1 MKKSLIITAALLA
14 LASCGLKEEFQPVF
28 TGKYPAPEP
37 ERYWSDEDFGR
48 ITSIADLVSG
58 YTIGQPKVLGSTVIK
73 GTVSTTDRPGNFYK
87 SFYIQDETGGIE
99 IKVGKNGLY
108 NDYLLGQ
115 TVYVD
120 CEDLTLGMYG
130 YKSGNY
136 GGMGMAQLG
145 FSDPSG
151 SYETS
156 YMEIPLLI
164 DAHVLRGNPSE
175 LHPVTPA
182 VITSA
187 SQLPDPKT
195 ATQATNKLIGSMVTL
210 KGLTYGNEVFCLLY
224 LDSNQD
230 KKSYTNRVF
239 LSSSNSS
246 DPTCGITTWAM
257 SKEKM
262 TEYLYSGIWDECKV
276 GSGNTN
282 AEYTARDTTTAGDTL
297 LIVGRNCE
305 LGETIYVKPDST
317 VFLGDE
323 WEVGDSL
330 LVKRHWEIGDI
341 ITVGSY
347 KGLRGKYDASING
360 FNGIEKTA
368 YSVSQYFKLGSTDIQ
383 IRTSGFCKFCDVE
396 IDPDVL
402 SGRATIDVTGV
413 LTLYQGSFQ
422 LVVNNIDDIKVNR

>member
-1 MKKSLIITAALLA
+1 M
-14 LASCGLKEEFQPVF
+14 
-28 TGKYPAPEP
+28 
-37 ERYWSDEDFGR
+37 
-48 ITSIADLVSG
+48 
-58 YTIGQPKVLGSTVIK
+58 
-73 GTVSTTDRPGNFYK
+73 
-87 SFYIQDETGGIE
+87 
-99 IKVGKNGLY
+99 
-108 NDYLLGQ
+108 
-115 TVYVD
+115 D

-187 SQLPDPKT
+187 SQLPNPKT
-195 ATQATNKLIGSMVTL
+195 ATQATSKLIGSMVTL
-210 KGLTYGNEVFCLLY
+210 KGLTYANEVFCLLY

-239 LSSSNSS
+239 LSSSNSG

-282 AEYTARDTTTAGDTL
+282 AEDEEGNTL
-297 LIVGRNCE
+297 
-305 LGETIYVKPDST
+305 
-317 VFLGDE
+317 
-323 WEVGDSL
+323 
-330 LVKRHWEIGDI
+330 
-341 ITVGSY
+341 TVGSY
-347 KGLRGKYDASING
+347 RGENGLYDASING
-360 FNGIEKTA
+360 FNGIERTA

-402 SGRATIDVTGV
+402 SGKATIDVTGV

-422 LVVNNIDDIKVNR
+422 LVVNNIDDITVNR

>member
-58 YTIGQPKVLGSTVIK
+58 YTIGRPKVLTNTVIK
-73 GTVSTTDRPGNFYK
+73 GVVTTTDRPGNFYK

-187 SQLPDPKT
+187 SQLPNPKT
-195 ATQATNKLIGSMVTL
+195 ATQATSKLIGSMVTL

-276 GSGNTN
+276 GSGNTY
-282 AEYTARDTTTAGDTL
+282 AEDEEGNTL
-297 LIVGRNCE
+297 
-305 LGETIYVKPDST
+305 
-317 VFLGDE
+317 
-323 WEVGDSL
+323 
-330 LVKRHWEIGDI
+330 
-341 ITVGSY
+341 TVGSY
-347 KGLRGKYDASING
+347 RGENGLYDASING
-360 FNGIEKTA
+360 FNGIERTA

-402 SGRATIDVTGV
+402 SGKATIDVTGV

-422 LVVNNIDDIKVNR
+422 LVVNNIDDITVNR

>member
-37 ERYWSDEDFGR
+37 ERYWSDEDFDR

-276 GSGNTN
+276 GSGNTY
-282 AEYTARDTTTAGDTL
+282 AEDEEGNTL
-297 LIVGRNCE
+297 
-305 LGETIYVKPDST
+305 
-317 VFLGDE
+317 
-323 WEVGDSL
+323 
-330 LVKRHWEIGDI
+330 
-341 ITVGSY
+341 TVGSY
-347 KGLRGKYDASING
+347 RGENGLYDASING
-360 FNGIEKTA
+360 FNGIERTA

>member
-145 FSDPSG
+145 FSDPTG

-187 SQLPDPKT
+187 SQLPNPKT
-195 ATQATNKLIGSMVTL
+195 ATQATSKLIGSMVTL

-276 GSGNTN
+276 GNNGNNGPYAEDEEGNT
-282 AEYTARDTTTAGDTL
+282 L
-297 LIVGRNCE
+297 
-305 LGETIYVKPDST
+305 
-317 VFLGDE
+317 
-323 WEVGDSL
+323 
-330 LVKRHWEIGDI
+330 
-341 ITVGSY
+341 TVGSY
-347 KGLRGKYDASING
+347 RGENGLYDASING
-360 FNGIEKTA
+360 FNGIERTA

-402 SGRATIDVTGV
+402 SGKATIDVTGV

-422 LVVNNIDDIKVNR
+422 LVVNNIDDITVNR

>member
-58 YTIGQPKVLGSTVIK
+58 YTIGQPKVLTNTVIK
-73 GTVSTTDRPGNFYK
+73 GVVTTTDRPGNFYK

-276 GSGNTN
+276 GSGNTY
-282 AEYTARDTTTAGDTL
+282 AEDEEGNTL
-297 LIVGRNCE
+297 
-305 LGETIYVKPDST
+305 
-317 VFLGDE
+317 
-323 WEVGDSL
+323 
-330 LVKRHWEIGDI
+330 
-341 ITVGSY
+341 TVGSY
-347 KGLRGKYDASING
+347 KGENGLYDASING
-360 FNGIEKTA
+360 FNGIERTA

-402 SGRATIDVTGV
+402 SGKATIDVTGV

-422 LVVNNIDDIKVNR
+422 LVVNNIDDITVNR

>member
-276 GSGNTN
+276 GSGNTY
-282 AEYTARDTTTAGDTL
+282 AEDEEGNTL
-297 LIVGRNCE
+297 
-305 LGETIYVKPDST
+305 
-317 VFLGDE
+317 
-323 WEVGDSL
+323 
-330 LVKRHWEIGDI
+330 
-341 ITVGSY
+341 TVGSY
-347 KGLRGKYDASING
+347 RGENGLYDASING
-360 FNGIEKTA
+360 FNGIERTA

-422 LVVNNIDDIKVNR
+422 LVVNNIDDITVNR

>member
-58 YTIGQPKVLGSTVIK
+58 YTIGQPKVLTNTVIK
-73 GTVSTTDRPGNFYK
+73 GVVTTTDRPGNIYK
-87 SFYIQDETGGIE
+87 SIYIQDETGRIE
-99 IKVGKNGLY
+99 IKVGTNGLY

-115 TVYVD
+115 TIYVD
-120 CEDLTLGMYG
+120 CEDLTLGLYG
-130 YKSGNY
+130 YQSGNY
-136 GGMGMAQLG
+136 AGMGMAQLG

-164 DAHVLRGNPSE
+164 DAHVLRDNPSE

-187 SQLPDPKT
+187 SQLPNPKT
-195 ATQATNKLIGSMVTL
+195 ATQATSKLIGSMVTL

-276 GSGNTN
+276 GSGNTY
-282 AEYTARDTTTAGDTL
+282 AEDEEGNTL
-297 LIVGRNCE
+297 
-305 LGETIYVKPDST
+305 
-317 VFLGDE
+317 
-323 WEVGDSL
+323 
-330 LVKRHWEIGDI
+330 
-341 ITVGSY
+341 TVGSY
-347 KGLRGKYDASING
+347 RGENGLYDASING
-360 FNGIEKTA
+360 FNGIERTA

-402 SGRATIDVTGV
+402 SGKATIDVTGV

-422 LVVNNIDDIKVNR
+422 LVVNNIDDITVNR

>member
-37 ERYWSDEDFGR
+37 ERYWSDEDFGS

-58 YTIGQPKVLGSTVIK
+58 YTIGQPKLLTNTVIK
-73 GTVSTTDRPGNFYK
+73 GVVTTTDRPGNFYK

-187 SQLPDPKT
+187 SQLPNPKT

-276 GSGNTN
+276 GSGNTY
-282 AEYTARDTTTAGDTL
+282 AEDEEGNTL
-297 LIVGRNCE
+297 
-305 LGETIYVKPDST
+305 
-317 VFLGDE
+317 
-323 WEVGDSL
+323 
-330 LVKRHWEIGDI
+330 
-341 ITVGSY
+341 TVGSY
-347 KGLRGKYDASING
+347 RGENGLYDASING
-360 FNGIEKTA
+360 FNGIERTA

-402 SGRATIDVTGV
+402 SGKATIDVTGV

-422 LVVNNIDDIKVNR
+422 LVVNNIDDITVNR

>member
-37 ERYWSDEDFGR
+37 ERYWSDEDFDK

-58 YTIGQPKVLGSTVIK
+58 YTIGQPKVLTNTVIK
-73 GTVSTTDRPGNFYK
+73 GVVTTTDRPGNFYK

-115 TVYVD
+115 TIYVD

-187 SQLPDPKT
+187 SQLPNPKT

-276 GSGNTN
+276 GSGNTY
-282 AEYTARDTTTAGDTL
+282 AEDEEGNTL
-297 LIVGRNCE
+297 
-305 LGETIYVKPDST
+305 
-317 VFLGDE
+317 
-323 WEVGDSL
+323 
-330 LVKRHWEIGDI
+330 
-341 ITVGSY
+341 TVGSY
-347 KGLRGKYDASING
+347 RGENGLYDASING
-360 FNGIEKTA
+360 FNGIERTA

-402 SGRATIDVTGV
+402 SGKATIDVTGV

-422 LVVNNIDDIKVNR
+422 LVVNNIDDITVNR

>member
-276 GSGNTN
+276 GSGNTY
-282 AEYTARDTTTAGDTL
+282 AEDEEGNTL
-297 LIVGRNCE
+297 
-305 LGETIYVKPDST
+305 
-317 VFLGDE
+317 
-323 WEVGDSL
+323 
-330 LVKRHWEIGDI
+330 
-341 ITVGSY
+341 TVGSY
-347 KGLRGKYDASING
+347 RGENGLYDASING
-360 FNGIEKTA
+360 FNGIERTA
-368 YSVSQYFKLGSTDIQ
+368 YNVSQYFKLGSTDIQ

-402 SGRATIDVTGV
+402 SGRVTIDVTGV

-422 LVVNNIDDIKVNR
+422 LVVNNIDDITVNR

>member
-37 ERYWSDEDFGR
+37 ERYWSAEDFGR

-187 SQLPDPKT
+187 SQLPNPKT

-276 GSGNTN
+276 GSGNTY
-282 AEYTARDTTTAGDTL
+282 AEDEEGNTL
-297 LIVGRNCE
+297 
-305 LGETIYVKPDST
+305 
-317 VFLGDE
+317 
-323 WEVGDSL
+323 
-330 LVKRHWEIGDI
+330 
-341 ITVGSY
+341 TVGSY
-347 KGLRGKYDASING
+347 RGENGLYDASING
-360 FNGIEKTA
+360 FNGIERTA

-402 SGRATIDVTGV
+402 SGKATIDVTGV

-422 LVVNNIDDIKVNR
+422 LVVNNIDDITVNR

>member
-187 SQLPDPKT
+187 SHLPDPKT

-276 GSGNTN
+276 GSGNTY
-282 AEYTARDTTTAGDTL
+282 AEDEEGKTL
-297 LIVGRNCE
+297 
-305 LGETIYVKPDST
+305 
-317 VFLGDE
+317 
-323 WEVGDSL
+323 
-330 LVKRHWEIGDI
+330 
-341 ITVGSY
+341 TVGSY
-347 KGLRGKYDASING
+347 RGENGLYDASING
-360 FNGIEKTA
+360 FNGIERTA

-402 SGRATIDVTGV
+402 SGKATIDVTGV

-422 LVVNNIDDIKVNR
+422 LVVNNIDDITVNR

>member
-58 YTIGQPKVLGSTVIK
+58 YTIGQPKVLTNTVIK
-73 GTVSTTDRPGNFYK
+73 GVVTTTDRPGNFYK

-115 TVYVD
+115 SVYVD

-276 GSGNTN
+276 GSGNTY
-282 AEYTARDTTTAGDTL
+282 AEDEEGNTL
-297 LIVGRNCE
+297 
-305 LGETIYVKPDST
+305 
-317 VFLGDE
+317 
-323 WEVGDSL
+323 
-330 LVKRHWEIGDI
+330 
-341 ITVGSY
+341 TVGSY
-347 KGLRGKYDASING
+347 RGENGLYDASING
-360 FNGIEKTA
+360 FNGIERTA

-402 SGRATIDVTGV
+402 SGKATIDVTGV

-422 LVVNNIDDIKVNR
+422 LVVNNIDDITVNR

>member
-187 SQLPDPKT
+187 SQLPNPKT

-276 GSGNTN
+276 GSGNTY
-282 AEYTARDTTTAGDTL
+282 AEDEEGNTL
-297 LIVGRNCE
+297 
-305 LGETIYVKPDST
+305 
-317 VFLGDE
+317 
-323 WEVGDSL
+323 
-330 LVKRHWEIGDI
+330 
-341 ITVGSY
+341 TVGSY
-347 KGLRGKYDASING
+347 RGENGLYDASING
-360 FNGIEKTA
+360 FNGIERTA

-402 SGRATIDVTGV
+402 SGKATIDVTGV

-422 LVVNNIDDIKVNR
+422 LVVNNIDDITVNR

>member
-58 YTIGQPKVLGSTVIK
+58 YTIGQPKVLTNTVIK
-73 GTVSTTDRPGNFYK
+73 GVVTTTDRPGNFYK

-276 GSGNTN
+276 GSGSTYAEDEEGNT
-282 AEYTARDTTTAGDTL
+282 L
-297 LIVGRNCE
+297 
-305 LGETIYVKPDST
+305 
-317 VFLGDE
+317 
-323 WEVGDSL
+323 
-330 LVKRHWEIGDI
+330 
-341 ITVGSY
+341 TVGSY
-347 KGLRGKYDASING
+347 RGENGLYDASING
-360 FNGIEKTA
+360 FNGIERTA

-396 IDPDVL
+396 IDPDML
-402 SGRATIDVTGV
+402 SGKATIDVTGV

-422 LVVNNIDDIKVNR
+422 LVVNNIDDITVNR

>member
-1 MKKSLIITAALLA
+1 MKKSLIITAALLV
-14 LASCGLKEEFQPVF
+14 LSSCGLKEEFQPVF

-187 SQLPDPKT
+187 SQLPNPKT
-195 ATQATNKLIGSMVTL
+195 ATQATSKLIGSMVTL

-239 LSSSNSS
+239 LSSSNSG

-276 GSGNTN
+276 GSGNTY
-282 AEYTARDTTTAGDTL
+282 AEDEEGNTL
-297 LIVGRNCE
+297 
-305 LGETIYVKPDST
+305 
-317 VFLGDE
+317 
-323 WEVGDSL
+323 
-330 LVKRHWEIGDI
+330 
-341 ITVGSY
+341 TVGSY
-347 KGLRGKYDASING
+347 RGENGLYDASING
-360 FNGIEKTA
+360 FNGIERTA

-422 LVVNNIDDIKVNR
+422 LVVNNIDDITVNR

>member
-1 MKKSLIITAALLA
+1 MKKSLIITAALLV
-14 LASCGLKEEFQPVF
+14 LSSCGLKEEFQPVF

-276 GSGNTN
+276 GSGNTY
-282 AEYTARDTTTAGDTL
+282 AEDEEGNTL
-297 LIVGRNCE
+297 
-305 LGETIYVKPDST
+305 
-317 VFLGDE
+317 
-323 WEVGDSL
+323 
-330 LVKRHWEIGDI
+330 
-341 ITVGSY
+341 TVGSY
-347 KGLRGKYDASING
+347 RGENGLYDASING

-368 YSVSQYFKLGSTDIQ
+368 YSVSQYFKLGSTEIQ

-402 SGRATIDVTGV
+402 SGKATIDVTGV

-422 LVVNNIDDIKVNR
+422 LVVNNIDDITVNR

>member
-37 ERYWSDEDFGR
+37 ERYWSDEDFGK

-145 FSDPSG
+145 FSDPTG

-187 SQLPDPKT
+187 SQLPNPKT
-195 ATQATNKLIGSMVTL
+195 ATQATSKLIGSMVTL

-276 GSGNTN
+276 GSGNTY
-282 AEYTARDTTTAGDTL
+282 AEDEEGNTL
-297 LIVGRNCE
+297 
-305 LGETIYVKPDST
+305 
-317 VFLGDE
+317 
-323 WEVGDSL
+323 
-330 LVKRHWEIGDI
+330 
-341 ITVGSY
+341 TVGSY
-347 KGLRGKYDASING
+347 RGENGLYDASING
-360 FNGIEKTA
+360 FNGIERTA

-402 SGRATIDVTGV
+402 SGKATIDVTGV

-422 LVVNNIDDIKVNR
+422 LVVNNIDDITVNR

>member
-276 GSGNTN
+276 GSGSTYAEDEEGNT
-282 AEYTARDTTTAGDTL
+282 L
-297 LIVGRNCE
+297 
-305 LGETIYVKPDST
+305 
-317 VFLGDE
+317 
-323 WEVGDSL
+323 
-330 LVKRHWEIGDI
+330 
-341 ITVGSY
+341 TVGSY
-347 KGLRGKYDASING
+347 RGENGLYDASING
-360 FNGIEKTA
+360 FNGIERTA

-396 IDPDVL
+396 IDPEVL

-422 LVVNNIDDIKVNR
+422 LVVNNIDDITVNR

>member
-1 MKKSLIITAALLA
+1 MKKSLIITAALLV
-14 LASCGLKEEFQPVF
+14 LSSCGLKEEFQPVF

-58 YTIGQPKVLGSTVIK
+58 YTIGQPKVLTNTVIK
-73 GTVSTTDRPGNFYK
+73 GVVTTTDRPGNFYK

-164 DAHVLRGNPSE
+164 DAHVLRGNSSE

-187 SQLPDPKT
+187 SQLPNPKT
-195 ATQATNKLIGSMVTL
+195 ATQATSKLIGSMVTL

-276 GSGNTN
+276 GSGNTY
-282 AEYTARDTTTAGDTL
+282 AEDEEGNTL
-297 LIVGRNCE
+297 
-305 LGETIYVKPDST
+305 
-317 VFLGDE
+317 
-323 WEVGDSL
+323 
-330 LVKRHWEIGDI
+330 
-341 ITVGSY
+341 TVGSY
-347 KGLRGKYDASING
+347 RGENGLYDASING
-360 FNGIEKTA
+360 FNGIERTA

-402 SGRATIDVTGV
+402 SGKATIDVTGV

-422 LVVNNIDDIKVNR
+422 LVVNNIDDITVNR

>member
-37 ERYWSDEDFGR
+37 ERYWSDEDFGK

-145 FSDPSG
+145 FSDPTG

-187 SQLPDPKT
+187 SQLPNPKT
-195 ATQATNKLIGSMVTL
+195 ATQATSKLIGSMVTL

-276 GSGNTN
+276 GSGNTY
-282 AEYTARDTTTAGDTL
+282 AEDEEGNTL
-297 LIVGRNCE
+297 
-305 LGETIYVKPDST
+305 
-317 VFLGDE
+317 
-323 WEVGDSL
+323 
-330 LVKRHWEIGDI
+330 
-341 ITVGSY
+341 TVGSY
-347 KGLRGKYDASING
+347 RGENGLYDASING
-360 FNGIEKTA
+360 FNGIERTA

-396 IDPDVL
+396 IDPEVL

-422 LVVNNIDDIKVNR
+422 LVVNNIDDITVNR

>member
-58 YTIGQPKVLGSTVIK
+58 YTIGQPKVLTNTVIK
-73 GTVSTTDRPGNFYK
+73 GVVTTTDRPGNFYK

-276 GSGNTN
+276 GSGNTY
-282 AEYTARDTTTAGDTL
+282 AEDEEGNTL
-297 LIVGRNCE
+297 
-305 LGETIYVKPDST
+305 
-317 VFLGDE
+317 
-323 WEVGDSL
+323 
-330 LVKRHWEIGDI
+330 
-341 ITVGSY
+341 TVGSY
-347 KGLRGKYDASING
+347 RGENGLYDASING
-360 FNGIEKTA
+360 FNGIERTA

-396 IDPDVL
+396 IDPEVL

-422 LVVNNIDDIKVNR
+422 LVVINIDDITVNR

>member
-37 ERYWSDEDFGR
+37 ERYWSDEDFGK

-239 LSSSNSS
+239 LSSSNSCG
-246 DPTCGITTWAM
+246 PTCGITTWAM

-276 GSGNTN
+276 GSGNTY
-282 AEYTARDTTTAGDTL
+282 AEDEEGNTL
-297 LIVGRNCE
+297 
-305 LGETIYVKPDST
+305 
-317 VFLGDE
+317 
-323 WEVGDSL
+323 
-330 LVKRHWEIGDI
+330 
-341 ITVGSY
+341 TVGSY
-347 KGLRGKYDASING
+347 KGENGLYDASING
-360 FNGIEKTA
+360 FNGIERTA

-402 SGRATIDVTGV
+402 SGKATIDVTGV

-422 LVVNNIDDIKVNR
+422 LVVNNIDDITVNR

>member
-28 TGKYPAPEP
+28 TGKYPDPEP

-58 YTIGQPKVLGSTVIK
+58 YTIGQPKVLTNTVIK
-73 GTVSTTDRPGNFYK
+73 GVVTTTDRPGNFYK

-187 SQLPDPKT
+187 SQLPNPKT
-195 ATQATNKLIGSMVTL
+195 ATQATSKLIGSMVTL

-276 GSGNTN
+276 GSGNTY
-282 AEYTARDTTTAGDTL
+282 AEDEEGNTL
-297 LIVGRNCE
+297 
-305 LGETIYVKPDST
+305 
-317 VFLGDE
+317 
-323 WEVGDSL
+323 
-330 LVKRHWEIGDI
+330 
-341 ITVGSY
+341 TVGSY
-347 KGLRGKYDASING
+347 RGENGLYDASING
-360 FNGIEKTA
+360 FNGIERTA

-422 LVVNNIDDIKVNR
+422 LVVNNIDDITVNR

>member
-145 FSDPSG
+145 FSDPTG

-187 SQLPDPKT
+187 SQLPNPKT

-276 GSGNTN
+276 GSGNTY
-282 AEYTARDTTTAGDTL
+282 AEDEEGNTL
-297 LIVGRNCE
+297 
-305 LGETIYVKPDST
+305 
-317 VFLGDE
+317 
-323 WEVGDSL
+323 
-330 LVKRHWEIGDI
+330 
-341 ITVGSY
+341 TVGSY
-347 KGLRGKYDASING
+347 RGENGLYDASING
-360 FNGIEKTA
+360 FNGIERTA

-402 SGRATIDVTGV
+402 SGKATIDVTGV

-422 LVVNNIDDIKVNR
+422 LVVNNIDDITVNR

>member
-1 MKKSLIITAALLA
+1 MKKSLIITAALLV
-14 LASCGLKEEFQPVF
+14 LSSCGLKEEFQPVF

-58 YTIGQPKVLGSTVIK
+58 YTIGRPKVLTNTVIK
-73 GTVSTTDRPGNFYK
+73 GVVTTTDRPGNFYK

-130 YKSGNY
+130 YKSGNN

-145 FSDPSG
+145 FSDPTG

-187 SQLPDPKT
+187 SQLPNPKT
-195 ATQATNKLIGSMVTL
+195 ATQATSKLIGSMVTL

-239 LSSSNSS
+239 LASFNSS

-276 GSGNTN
+276 GNYDTYAEDEEGNT
-282 AEYTARDTTTAGDTL
+282 L
-297 LIVGRNCE
+297 
-305 LGETIYVKPDST
+305 
-317 VFLGDE
+317 
-323 WEVGDSL
+323 
-330 LVKRHWEIGDI
+330 
-341 ITVGSY
+341 TVGSY
-347 KGLRGKYDASING
+347 RGENGLYDASING
-360 FNGIEKTA
+360 FNGIERTA
-368 YSVSQYFKLGSTDIQ
+368 YSVSQYFKLGSTEIQ

-422 LVVNNIDDIKVNR
+422 LVVNNIDDITVNR

>member
-14 LASCGLKEEFQPVF
+14 LSSCGLKEEFQPVF

-58 YTIGQPKVLGSTVIK
+58 YTIGQPKVLTNTVIK
-73 GTVSTTDRPGNFYK
+73 GVVTTTDRPGNFYK

-276 GSGNTN
+276 GSGSTYAEDEEGNT
-282 AEYTARDTTTAGDTL
+282 L
-297 LIVGRNCE
+297 
-305 LGETIYVKPDST
+305 
-317 VFLGDE
+317 
-323 WEVGDSL
+323 
-330 LVKRHWEIGDI
+330 
-341 ITVGSY
+341 TVGSY
-347 KGLRGKYDASING
+347 RGENGLYDASING
-360 FNGIEKTA
+360 FNGIERTA

-422 LVVNNIDDIKVNR
+422 LVVNNIDDITVNR

>member
-164 DAHVLRGNPSE
+164 DAHVLRGNSSE

-187 SQLPDPKT
+187 SQLPNPKT
-195 ATQATNKLIGSMVTL
+195 ATQATSKLIGSMVTL

-276 GSGNTN
+276 GSGNTY
-282 AEYTARDTTTAGDTL
+282 AEDEEGNTL
-297 LIVGRNCE
+297 
-305 LGETIYVKPDST
+305 
-317 VFLGDE
+317 
-323 WEVGDSL
+323 
-330 LVKRHWEIGDI
+330 
-341 ITVGSY
+341 TVGSY
-347 KGLRGKYDASING
+347 RGENGLYDASING
-360 FNGIEKTA
+360 FNGIERTA

-402 SGRATIDVTGV
+402 SGKATIDVTGV

-422 LVVNNIDDIKVNR
+422 LVVNNIDDITVNR

>member
-145 FSDPSG
+145 FSDPTG

-187 SQLPDPKT
+187 SQLPNPKT
-195 ATQATNKLIGSMVTL
+195 ATQATSKLIGSMVTL

-276 GSGNTN
+276 GSGNTY
-282 AEYTARDTTTAGDTL
+282 AEDEEGNTL
-297 LIVGRNCE
+297 
-305 LGETIYVKPDST
+305 
-317 VFLGDE
+317 
-323 WEVGDSL
+323 
-330 LVKRHWEIGDI
+330 
-341 ITVGSY
+341 TVGSY
-347 KGLRGKYDASING
+347 RGENGLYDASING
-360 FNGIEKTA
+360 FNGIERTA

-402 SGRATIDVTGV
+402 SGKATIDVTGV
-413 LTLYQGSFQ
+413 LTLYQGKFQ

>member
-58 YTIGQPKVLGSTVIK
+58 YTIGQPKVLTNTVIK
-73 GTVSTTDRPGNFYK
+73 GVVTTTDRPGNFYK

-276 GSGNTN
+276 GSGSTYAEDEEGNT
-282 AEYTARDTTTAGDTL
+282 L
-297 LIVGRNCE
+297 
-305 LGETIYVKPDST
+305 
-317 VFLGDE
+317 
-323 WEVGDSL
+323 
-330 LVKRHWEIGDI
+330 
-341 ITVGSY
+341 TVGSY
-347 KGLRGKYDASING
+347 RGENGLYDASING
-360 FNGIEKTA
+360 FNGIERTA

-396 IDPDVL
+396 IDPEVL

-422 LVVNNIDDIKVNR
+422 LVVNNIDDITVNR

>member
-99 IKVGKNGLY
+99 IKIGKNGLY

-187 SQLPDPKT
+187 SQLPNPKT
-195 ATQATNKLIGSMVTL
+195 ATQATSKLIGSMVTL

-239 LSSSNSS
+239 LSSSNSG

-282 AEYTARDTTTAGDTL
+282 AEDEEGNTL
-297 LIVGRNCE
+297 
-305 LGETIYVKPDST
+305 
-317 VFLGDE
+317 
-323 WEVGDSL
+323 
-330 LVKRHWEIGDI
+330 
-341 ITVGSY
+341 TVGSY
-347 KGLRGKYDASING
+347 RGENGLYDASING
-360 FNGIEKTA
+360 FNGIERTA

>member
-276 GSGNTN
+276 GSGNTY
-282 AEYTARDTTTAGDTL
+282 AEDEEGKTL
-297 LIVGRNCE
+297 
-305 LGETIYVKPDST
+305 
-317 VFLGDE
+317 
-323 WEVGDSL
+323 
-330 LVKRHWEIGDI
+330 
-341 ITVGSY
+341 TVGSY
-347 KGLRGKYDASING
+347 RGENGLYDASING
-360 FNGIEKTA
+360 FNGIERTA
-368 YSVSQYFKLGSTDIQ
+368 YSVSQYFKLGSTEIQ

>member
-14 LASCGLKEEFQPVF
+14 LSSCGLKEEFQPVF

-37 ERYWSDEDFGR
+37 ERYWSDEDFDR

-187 SQLPDPKT
+187 SQLPNPKT
-195 ATQATNKLIGSMVTL
+195 ATQATSKLIGSMVTL

-276 GSGNTN
+276 GSGNTY
-282 AEYTARDTTTAGDTL
+282 AEDEEGNTL
-297 LIVGRNCE
+297 
-305 LGETIYVKPDST
+305 
-317 VFLGDE
+317 
-323 WEVGDSL
+323 
-330 LVKRHWEIGDI
+330 
-341 ITVGSY
+341 TVGSY
-347 KGLRGKYDASING
+347 RGENGLYDASING
-360 FNGIEKTA
+360 FNGIERTA

>member
-1 MKKSLIITAALLA
+1 MKKSLIITAALLV
-14 LASCGLKEEFQPVF
+14 LSSCGLKEEFQPVF

-58 YTIGQPKVLGSTVIK
+58 YTIGQPKVLTNTVIK
-73 GTVSTTDRPGNFYK
+73 GVVTTTDRPGNFYK

-276 GSGNTN
+276 GSGNTY
-282 AEYTARDTTTAGDTL
+282 AEDEKGNTL
-297 LIVGRNCE
+297 
-305 LGETIYVKPDST
+305 
-317 VFLGDE
+317 
-323 WEVGDSL
+323 
-330 LVKRHWEIGDI
+330 
-341 ITVGSY
+341 TVGSY
-347 KGLRGKYDASING
+347 RGENGLYDASING
-360 FNGIEKTA
+360 FNGIERTA

-402 SGRATIDVTGV
+402 SGRVTIDVTGV

-422 LVVNNIDDIKVNR
+422 LVVNNIDDITVNR

>member
-58 YTIGQPKVLGSTVIK
+58 YTIGQPKVLTNTVIK
-73 GTVSTTDRPGNFYK
+73 GVVTTTDRPGNFYK

-210 KGLTYGNEVFCLLY
+210 KGLTYGSEVFCLLY

-276 GSGNTN
+276 GSGSTYAEDEEGNT
-282 AEYTARDTTTAGDTL
+282 L
-297 LIVGRNCE
+297 
-305 LGETIYVKPDST
+305 
-317 VFLGDE
+317 
-323 WEVGDSL
+323 
-330 LVKRHWEIGDI
+330 
-341 ITVGSY
+341 TVGSY
-347 KGLRGKYDASING
+347 RGENGLYDASING
-360 FNGIEKTA
+360 FNGIERTA

-422 LVVNNIDDIKVNR
+422 LVVNNIDDITVNR

>member
-14 LASCGLKEEFQPVF
+14 LSSCGLKEEFQPVF

-58 YTIGQPKVLGSTVIK
+58 YTIGQPKVLTNTVIK
-73 GTVSTTDRPGNFYK
+73 GVVTTTDRPGNFYK

-187 SQLPDPKT
+187 SQLPNPKT
-195 ATQATNKLIGSMVTL
+195 ATQATSKLIGSMVTL

-276 GSGNTN
+276 GSGNTY
-282 AEYTARDTTTAGDTL
+282 AEDEEGKTL
-297 LIVGRNCE
+297 
-305 LGETIYVKPDST
+305 
-317 VFLGDE
+317 
-323 WEVGDSL
+323 
-330 LVKRHWEIGDI
+330 
-341 ITVGSY
+341 TVGSY
-347 KGLRGKYDASING
+347 RGENGLYDASING
-360 FNGIEKTA
+360 FNGIERTA

-402 SGRATIDVTGV
+402 SGKATIDVTGV

-422 LVVNNIDDIKVNR
+422 LVVNNIDDITVNR

>member
-1 MKKSLIITAALLA
+1 MKKSLIITAALLV
-14 LASCGLKEEFQPVF
+14 LSSCGLKEEFQPVF

-187 SQLPDPKT
+187 SQLPNPKT
-195 ATQATNKLIGSMVTL
+195 ATQATSKLIGSMVTL

-276 GSGNTN
+276 GSGSTYAEDEEGNT
-282 AEYTARDTTTAGDTL
+282 L
-297 LIVGRNCE
+297 
-305 LGETIYVKPDST
+305 
-317 VFLGDE
+317 
-323 WEVGDSL
+323 
-330 LVKRHWEIGDI
+330 
-341 ITVGSY
+341 TVGSY
-347 KGLRGKYDASING
+347 RGENGLYDASING
-360 FNGIEKTA
+360 FNGIERTA

-402 SGRATIDVTGV
+402 SGKATIDVTGV

-422 LVVNNIDDIKVNR
+422 LVVNNIDDITVNR

>member
-58 YTIGQPKVLGSTVIK
+58 YTIGQPKVLTNTVIK
-73 GTVSTTDRPGNFYK
+73 GVVTTTDRPGNFYK

-210 KGLTYGNEVFCLLY
+210 KGLTYGSEVFCLLY

-276 GSGNTN
+276 GSGNTY
-282 AEYTARDTTTAGDTL
+282 AEDEEGNTL
-297 LIVGRNCE
+297 
-305 LGETIYVKPDST
+305 
-317 VFLGDE
+317 
-323 WEVGDSL
+323 
-330 LVKRHWEIGDI
+330 
-341 ITVGSY
+341 TVGSY
-347 KGLRGKYDASING
+347 RGENGLYDASING
-360 FNGIEKTA
+360 FNGIERTA

-422 LVVNNIDDIKVNR
+422 LVVNNIDDITVNR